1 MTSGSATTLESSEPS
16 ESSGSDGAAT
26 SSVKKKAP
34 RRTRGRRNLGAVLGF
49 GWVAL
54 IVCAAAF
61 ADLLPLAAPDA
72 ISPQTSMRPFTSLD
86 HILGT
91 DILGRDLLSR
101 SIFGA
106 RVSLAVALGA
116 TTLAVVIGG
125 TLGILAGYV
134 RGWTETGF
142 EVVMNS
148 ILAFPPL
155 IFLIAIVAALQPGT
169 GTLVLGLALVA
180 VPSFARIA
188 RATTLSLANKEF
200 VLAAKTLDA
209 SPWRIM
215 VRELLPNVVIPVL
228 SFALVMAATLV
239 VAEGSLSFLG
249 LGIPPPAPSWGGMIA
264 EAQYKLADYPHLVL
278 VPAVFFF
285 LTVFSLNKL
294 GDWATAKIGKESA
307 L

>member
-1 MTSGSATTLESSEPS
+1 MTSGSAIAVDSPEPA
-16 ESSGSDGAAT
+16 GTDPLPAT
-26 SSVKKKAP
+26 PPAKP
-34 RRTRGRRNLGAVLGF
+34 RARFRARGRKRRNTGVLF
-49 GWVAL
+49 ASGWIAL
-54 IVCAAAF
+54 IVLAAVF
-61 ADLLPLAAPDA
+61 ADFLPLAEPDA
-72 ISPQTSMRPFTSLD
+72 IGSQTSMRPFTSLQ
-86 HILGT
+86 HLLGT

-125 TLGILAGYV
+125 TLGIVAGYV

-142 EVVMNS
+142 EIVMNS

-155 IFLIAIVAALQPGT
+155 IFLIAIVAALQPGI

-188 RATTLSLANKEF
+188 RATTLSLTSKEF
-200 VLAAKTLDA
+200 VLAAKTLGA

-215 VRELLPNVVIPVL
+215 ARELLPNVVIPVL

-264 EAQYKLADYPHLVL
+264 EAQYKLADHPHLVL